1 MYAAY
6 YTAYIQWYIY
16 VYFNGSPMFWV
27 TQRPLLRVHSSS
39 GRCARQRSRL
49 VSPRKHLHEFWQEIA
64 LNCRH
69 IQHEFAEYSSWKTQA
84 SKVNLSSW
92 KPTTLPSCLP
102 FPPYPSQ
109 DPSNGSSSGKILF
122 VFLQSAQFVLWKHSC
137 DQFHCFGLESPQ
149 WNTKI
154 SMTYPAVQS
163 CCKWSSAAI
172 KLASGTL
179 GGEHDFQEVEKREC
193 AIWTCD
199 VYSVRVS
206 AICGTAQMTLG
217 MNPMQHCN
225 QPQTCLRDVPKLLGH
240 IYTDVYINN
249 YNNYYLSKI
258 VRFFNRHINS
268 TGFTTRVSAVE
279 ALRRTELFAQQLL
292 QHPFHL
298 NHPRLT
304 LHKNCHYRNAT
315 DAPLQRCWLQQTS
328 HLRRQSAIK
337 ASKTSIICSWVDFS
351 TGPIL
356 FFLTHA

>member
-1 MYAAY
+1 MQH
-6 YTAYIQWYIY
+6 TILHIQW
-16 VYFNGSPMFWV
+16 GSPMFWV

-49 VSPRKHLHEFWQEIA
+49 VSPGKHLHKFWQKIA

-69 IQHEFAEYSSWKTQA
+69 IQHEFVEYSSWKTQT

-199 VYSVRVS
+199 VYSV
-206 AICGTAQMTLG
+206 GY
-217 MNPMQHCN
+217 
-225 QPQTCLRDVPKLLGH
+225 QPSFHVHDANHLWNSSDDARNESHAALQSTTNMLARHSEPSR
-240 IYTDVYINN
+240 T
-249 YNNYYLSKI
+249 YLYW
-258 VRFFNRHINS
+258 R
-268 TGFTTRVSAVE
+268 
-279 ALRRTELFAQQLL
+279 
-292 QHPFHL
+292 
-298 NHPRLT
+298 
-304 LHKNCHYRNAT
+304 LHK
-315 DAPLQRCWLQQTS
+315 
-328 HLRRQSAIK
+328 
-337 ASKTSIICSWVDFS
+337 
-351 TGPIL
+351 
-356 FFLTHA
+356 